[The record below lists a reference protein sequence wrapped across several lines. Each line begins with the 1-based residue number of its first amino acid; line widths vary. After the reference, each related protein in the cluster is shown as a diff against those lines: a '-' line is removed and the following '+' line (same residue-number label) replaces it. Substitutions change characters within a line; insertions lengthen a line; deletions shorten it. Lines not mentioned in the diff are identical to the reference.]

1 MRLLILGGTTEAS
14 QLARALAARPDI
26 AATLSLA
33 GRTQSPIAPPIPYR
47 VGGFGGIE
55 GLRAYLRSE
64 RIDAVIDA
72 THPFAAQM
80 SLHAE
85 AACRAEGA
93 PLAVFSRPEWIRQ
106 PGDDWTEVE
115 RAEDAVAALGDAP
128 RNVFLTQGRLQLGV
142 FRAAPQHLYVVRAID
157 PPEEIAALPRHRLI
171 LARGPFRLDD
181 EFALMRGEAI
191 DVLVSKNSGGAA
203 TYPKIEAAQRLGVK
217 VVMLKRPRGGE
228 APRVGDLDAAL
239 AWIEAH
245 RPAP

>member
-14 QLARALAARPDI
+14 QLARALAERPDI

-33 GRTQSPIAPPIPYR
+33 GRTQSPLAPPIPYR

-64 RIDAVIDA
+64 RIDAVVDA

-80 SLHAE
+80 SLNAE
-85 AACRAEGA
+85 AACRLEGA
-93 PLAVFSRPEWIRQ
+93 PLVVFTRPAWVRQ
-106 PGDDWTEVE
+106 PGDVWTEVE
-115 RAEDAVAALGDAP
+115 RVEDAVAALGDAP
-128 RNVFLTQGRLQLGV
+128 RNVFLTQGRLQLGA

-157 PPEEIAALPRHRLI
+157 PPEAIAALPRHRLI
-171 LARGPFRLDD
+171 LARGPFRLED
-181 EFALMRGEAI
+181 ELALLREQAI
-191 DVLVSKNSGGAA
+191 DILVTKNSGGAA
-203 TYPKIEAAQRLGVK
+203 TYPKIEAARRLGVK
-217 VVMLKRPRGGE
+217 VVMLERPKGGQ
-228 APRVGDLDAAL
+228 APRVGDLKEAL